1 MPAQVTFLLGRSG
14 SGKTRRLH
22 RCIKEALDKGRRVVV
37 IVPEQ
42 FTFETERQL
51 ASELGGLMDIEVYS
65 FSSLAEKT
73 LEGSYLGF
81 LSRQGRRMAVRK
93 TITEQ
98 GSKLRIFARVK
109 DRPGFSERLC
119 ELFTACKRY
128 EVAPGDLLDG
138 AEKAGEDSLLAN
150 KLTELALL
158 YGETESYISGRY
170 MDSEDMFAALIQN
183 LPSSPI
189 AGAEVVIDDFDLLTD
204 QLYHLMAAMTKHAE
218 SMYISLR
225 MDPKEGR
232 DAKLFA
238 PKRRAYARLYGAA
251 QENGCDIRVIQLPD
265 GNPKRQTDPALAH
278 LESEVFAY
286 PYKIYG
292 GEAPSLRVAAATS
305 VSAECEMGGG
315 GGIEMRP
322 KGNALP

>member
-1 MPAQVTFLLGRSG
+1 MPARVTFLLGRSG

-183 LPSSPI
+183 LPS
-189 AGAEVVIDDFDLLTD
+189 
-204 QLYHLMAAMTKHAE
+204 
-218 SMYISLR
+218 
-225 MDPKEGR
+225 
-232 DAKLFA
+232 
-238 PKRRAYARLYGAA
+238 
-251 QENGCDIRVIQLPD
+251 
-265 GNPKRQTDPALAH
+265 
-278 LESEVFAY
+278 
-286 PYKIYG
+286 
-292 GEAPSLRVAAATS
+292 
-305 VSAECEMGGG
+305 
-315 GGIEMRP
+315 
-322 KGNALP
+322 